1 MNIKTN
7 NFNIREIEERDI
19 NKNFINSLNNKKLN
33 QFLSTGKK
41 KQKKKDALNYFNC
54 RKKNKDIYLIV
65 FNKKRLV
72 GTITYKKY
80 QKSSL
85 FLGYTVLNQS
95 YIGNDLFFKAVKLS
109 IRYIL
114 KKFHVKK
121 ILAGTNK
128 NNIASSFFLLKLGFV
143 IEGRTK
149 KFFRFIFS
157 NSKL

>member
-1 MNIKTN
+1 MNITTN

-19 NKNFINSLNNKKLN
+19 NKSFINSLNNKKLN

-72 GTITYKKY
+72 GTITYRKY

-85 FLGYTVLNQS
+85 FLGYAVLNQS
-95 YIGNDLFFKAVKLS
+95 YIGNDLFFKAVKTS

-114 KKFHVKK
+114 KKYHVKK
-121 ILAGTNK
+121 IFAGTNK

-143 IEGRTK
+143 IKGRST
-149 KFFRFIFS
+149 KFFRFIFR
-157 NSKL
+157 NRK